1 MGSLDGIK
9 VLDLTHY
16 VAGPYC
22 TLLLADAGADVIKIE
37 PLSGD
42 IIREFPSTFDG
53 ESRLFLGLNR
63 NKRSVA
69 VNLKEKEG
77 KEIVLEMCE
86 KVDVF
91 VEGYRPGVI
100 ENLGLGPDELISRNP
115 KLVYLSISAFGQSGP
130 LKSRRGI
137 DPIVQTYSG
146 IPAEQGTSEDPQL
159 VQGHFV
165 DYFTGSLSSTAVSMA
180 LFSREKSGLGQY
192 IDSSLL
198 GGAVSLQQG
207 RLTWA
212 SEKEELEN
220 VRDPLTDRIA
230 RIYNTLDGHIY
241 LYMDVERFWK
251 NACEVLELS
260 KLSDNPNWKNF
271 RDRHDAR
278 EEIIPVVQKALLKK
292 TADIW
297 VGKFE
302 EAEVPCAKVRLPAH
316 LHEDEQMKEMS
327 YLSEIVHKKYGKLKM
342 IGPSVRFSETPS
354 SVRTPPPILGEH
366 THEVLSEFGFSDN
379 EILNLR
385 KQGVL
390 LPDS

>member
-22 TLLLADAGADVIKIE
+22 TLLLADAGANVIKLE
-37 PLSGD
+37 PLNGD

-63 NKRSVA
+63 NKRSIA
-69 VNLKEKEG
+69 VNLKHEEG
-77 KEIVLEMCE
+77 KKIVLEMC
-86 KVDVF
+86 KQIDVF

-100 ENLGLGPDELISRNP
+100 ESLGLGPDHLLESNP
-115 KLVYLSISAFGQSGP
+115 RMVYLSISAFGQSGP

-146 IPAEQGTSEDPQL
+146 IPAEQGSGGNPQL
-159 VQGHFV
+159 VQGHFI

-180 LFSREKSGLGQY
+180 LFSRERSGFGQF

-212 SEKEELEN
+212 SEKEDLQN
-220 VRDPLTDRIA
+220 VKDPLTDRIA

-251 NACEVLELS
+251 NACRVLEL
-260 KLSDNPNWKNF
+260 KELSENNCWKNF

-278 EEIIPVVQKALLKK
+278 EKIIPIVQKTLLKK
-292 TADIW
+292 TADFWIE
-297 VGKFE
+297 KFDK
-302 EAEVPCAKVRLPAH
+302 AEVPCAKVRQPSQ
-316 LHEDEQMKEMS
+316 LHEDEQMEEMS
-327 YLSEIVHKKYGKLKM
+327 YLSEVVHKKYGKLKM
-342 IGPSVRFSETPS
+342 IAPSVKFSRTPS
-354 SVRTPPPILGEH
+354 SVRTAPPILAEH
-366 THEVLSEFGFSDN
+366 TDEILAEFGLSES

-385 KQGVL
+385 EQGVL
-390 LPDS
+390 LPQT

>member
-22 TLLLADAGADVIKIE
+22 TLLLADAGADVIKLE

-63 NKRSVA
+63 NKRSIA
-69 VNLKEKEG
+69 LNLKEKEG
-77 KEIVLEMCE
+77 KKIVLEMCK

-146 IPAEQGTSEDPQL
+146 IPAEQGTSGDPQL

-180 LFSREKSGLGQY
+180 LFAREKSGLGQY

-198 GGAVSLQQG
+198 GGAASLQQG

-220 VRDPLTDRIA
+220 VQDPLTDRIA

-241 LYMDVERFWK
+241 LYMDVERFWI

-260 KLSDNPNWKNF
+260 ELGENPNWKKF
-271 RDRHDAR
+271 RDRHDAK
-278 EEIIPVVQKALLKK
+278 EEIIPIVQKALLKK
-292 TADIW
+292 TADVW
-297 VGKFE
+297 VEKFD
-302 EAEVPCAKVRLPAH
+302 EAEVPCAKVRLPLH
-316 LHEDEQMKEMS
+316 LHEDEQMKKMS
-327 YLSEIVHKKYGKLKM
+327 YLSEIVHEKYGKLKM
-342 IGPSVRFSETPS
+342 IGPSVRFSKTPS
-354 SVRTPPPILGEH
+354 SVRIPPPILGEH
-366 THEVLSEFGFSDN
+366 THEVLSEYGFSDD